1 MKHNITSQNTKK
13 MLAQSLKSAMRKKPF
28 SKITVSELIQD
39 CGLNR
44 KTFYYHFDDIY
55 DLMKWMFEE
64 EAIKV
69 IQEFDI
75 MVNYEEAID
84 FILNYVWENDYLLS
98 CVYDSLGREQVKY
111 FFIEDFLA
119 VSKKLLESMEQ
130 KTDTSLS
137 MEYKTFLCEFLAEG
151 IGGIL
156 INAFL
161 DKDKYAIE
169 NLKGYIIETVEKLLA
184 WIFDLNEIPSV

>member
-69 IQEFDI
+69 IQKFDI

-184 WIFDLNEIPSV
+184 GIFDLNEIPSV

>member
-13 MLAQSLKSAMRKKPF
+13 MLAQSLKNAMRKKPF

-184 WIFDLNEIPSV
+184 GIFDLNEIPSV

>member
-55 DLMKWMFEE
+55 DHMKWMFEE
-64 EAIKV
+64 EPIKV

-184 WIFDLNEIPSV
+184 GIFDLNEIPSV

>member
-1 MKHNITSQNTKK
+1 
-13 MLAQSLKSAMRKKPF
+13 
-28 SKITVSELIQD
+28 
-39 CGLNR
+39 
-44 KTFYYHFDDIY
+44 
-55 DLMKWMFEE
+55 
-64 EAIKV
+64 
-69 IQEFDI
+69 

-184 WIFDLNEIPSV
+184 GIFDLNEIPSV

>member
-1 MKHNITSQNTKK
+1 
-13 MLAQSLKSAMRKKPF
+13 MLAQSLKRAMRKKPF

-184 WIFDLNEIPSV
+184 GIFDLNEIPSV